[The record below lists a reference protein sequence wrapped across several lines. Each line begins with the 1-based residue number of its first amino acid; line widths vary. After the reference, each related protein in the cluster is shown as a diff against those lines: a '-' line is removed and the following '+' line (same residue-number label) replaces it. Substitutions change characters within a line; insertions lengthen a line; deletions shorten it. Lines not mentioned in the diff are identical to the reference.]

1 MSVSVNFYL
10 EVRHDGK
17 WALLRWKQPTELE
30 TYSRDKEKQKWE
42 TRAEIFNC
50 DYCFI
55 VEFLNDY
62 SHESDGLPD
71 DVTPELQRILEQN
84 KNAYGM
90 GFFDVDRIRVYLN
103 EKREEMLEG
112 LIQSRDYQ
120 IVHKLNKIE
129 MKLFG
134 AKDATPVDLSDEY
147 YKRAGI
153 RDLYESYESQVG
165 TVKCLASAIY
175 RFTNAFWVHVKDEDL
190 RVVFQVW

>member
-17 WALLRWKQPTELE
+17 WALLCWKQPTELE
-30 TYSRDKEKQKWE
+30 NCFCDREKRKWE
-42 TRAEIFNC
+42 TKAEIFSC

-55 VEFLNDY
+55 DEFLNDY
-62 SHESDGLPD
+62 SHELDGLPD
-71 DVTPELQRILEQN
+71 DVTPELQRILKRN
-84 KNAYGM
+84 KNAYGT
-90 GFFDVDRIRVYLN
+90 GYFDVDWIRVYLN
-103 EKREEMLEG
+103 EKREEMLAS

-120 IVHKLNKIE
+120 IVYKLNKIE

-134 AKDATPVDLSDEY
+134 AKDATPIDLSDEY

-175 RFTNAFWVHVKDEDL
+175 RFTDAFWVHVKDEDL

>member
-1 MSVSVNFYL
+1 MSVSVDFFL

-17 WALLRWKQPTELE
+17 WVLLRWKQSTELE
-30 TYSRDKEKQKWE
+30 TYSRDREKRKWE
-42 TRAEIFNC
+42 TRAEIFSC
-50 DYCFI
+50 DYCF
-55 VEFLNDY
+55 VEHLLEEY
-62 SHESDGLPD
+62 SCKQDELPE
-71 DVTPELQRILEQN
+71 DVSSELQRMLKRN
-84 KNAYGM
+84 KNAFGIGY
-90 GFFDVDRIRVYLN
+90 FNVDWIWYYLN
-103 EKREEMLEG
+103 EKREEMLES

-129 MKLFG
+129 KKLFG
-134 AKDATPVDLSDEY
+134 TKDATSIDLSDEY

-165 TVKCLASAIY
+165 TVKSLASAIY

>member
-1 MSVSVNFYL
+1 MSVSADFFL

-30 TYSRDKEKQKWE
+30 TYFRGKEKRKWE
-42 TRAEIFNC
+42 TRAEIFSC
-50 DYCFI
+50 DSCFI
-55 VEFLNDY
+55 DEFLNDY
-62 SHESDGLPD
+62 SRESDGLPD
-71 DVTPELQRILEQN
+71 DVTPELKCILKRN
-84 KNAYGM
+84 KNAYGT
-90 GFFDVDRIRVYLN
+90 GYFDVGRIWYYLN

-112 LIQSRDYQ
+112 LIRSRDYQ

-134 AKDATPVDLSDEY
+134 ANDATSIDLSDEY

-153 RDLYESYESQVG
+153 RDLYESYESQVR
-165 TVKCLASAIY
+165 TVKCLATAIG
-175 RFTNAFWVHVKDEDL
+175 RFTDAFGVHMKDEDL

>member
-1 MSVSVNFYL
+1 MSVSVDFYL

-17 WALLRWKQPTELE
+17 WALLRWKQPTEME
-30 TYSRDKEKQKWE
+30 TSFRDKEKRKWE
-42 TRAEIFNC
+42 TRAEIFSC
-50 DYCFI
+50 DYCF
-55 VEFLNDY
+55 VEEFFEEY
-62 SHESDGLPD
+62 PCEQDGLPD
-71 DVTPELQRILEQN
+71 DVTPELKRILKRN
-84 KNAYGM
+84 KNAYGT
-90 GFFDVDRIRVYLN
+90 GYFDVDRIRVYLN
-103 EKREEMLEG
+103 EKREEMLES

-134 AKDATPVDLSDEY
+134 AKDATPIDLSDEY

-165 TVKCLASAIY
+165 TVKRLSSAIY
-175 RFTNAFWVHVKDEDL
+175 RFMDAFWVHVKDEDL

>member
-30 TYSRDKEKQKWE
+30 TYSRDREKRKWE
-42 TRAEIFNC
+42 TRAEIFSC
-50 DYCFI
+50 DYCF
-55 VEFLNDY
+55 VEEFFDEY
-62 SHESDGLPD
+62 SCEQDGLPD
-71 DVTPELQRILEQN
+71 DVTPELQRILKRN
-84 KNAYGM
+84 KNAYGT
-90 GFFDVDRIRVYLN
+90 GYFDVDWIRVYLN

-134 AKDATPVDLSDEY
+134 AEDATPIDLSDEY

-175 RFTNAFWVHVKDEDL
+175 RFTDAFCVHVKDEDL